1 MANDFAYDFRPATAT
16 SGKPDGTTGYI
27 EYFQARRLHALQHPA
42 TDAPFEMAFL
52 VSSQVMELYFGL
64 LCHELG
70 RAKLEV
76 RHGDVPGAG
85 RTLRRSL
92 GHLRALEATWESYE
106 DMAPSDW
113 NPIKAH
119 LGHGESSSVHSFMYR
134 HLVFLL
140 GLKSVQM
147 LEPHES
153 TPLIHQGLKEALHAP
168 SIYDEILA
176 LLQLRGLAIPACVLE
191 RDFSEPYVPQREV
204 EQAWLRVYR
213 EDSFADLRELG
224 ELLTKFAQHFNQ
236 WRQGHL
242 TATVRTSGAKPGYYH
257 TEAPVWLR
265 RNNEQPIFAEL
276 WSARTA
282 M

>member
-1 MANDFAYDFRPATAT
+1 MTIESWRDLRSVTAT
-16 SGKPDGTTGYI
+16 SGKTDGTTGYI
-27 EYFQARRLHALQHPA
+27 EYFEARKLHALQHPA
-42 TDAPFEMAFL
+42 TDAPYEMAFL

-76 RHGDVPGAG
+76 RDNDVPAAL
-85 RTLRRSL
+85 RTLQRSV

-113 NPIKAH
+113 NPIMAH
-119 LGHGESSSVHSFMYR
+119 LDPGESSSVHSFMYR

-140 GLKSVQM
+140 GLKSAQM
-147 LEPHES
+147 LEPHRS
-153 TPLIHQGLKEALHAP
+153 TPQIHQGLKEVLRSP
-168 SIYDEILA
+168 SLYDEVLA
-176 LLQLRGLAIPACVLE
+176 LLQRKGLPLPDSAVQ
-191 RDFSEPYVPQREV
+191 RDFAEAYVPLSEV
-204 EQAWLRVYR
+204 EEAWVQVYR
-213 EDSFADLRELG
+213 EESFTDLRELG
-224 ELLTKFAQHFNQ
+224 ELLTKLAAHFNR

-257 TEAPVWLR
+257 TQAPAWLR
-265 RNNEQPIFAEL
+265 RGIDQPIFPEL